1 MRCPECDSTN
11 IDGADEC
18 WSCGASLRP
27 AKVRRGGSQDWI
39 VWMVGAAVLLLVVG
53 LFMTAATAPTGGSS
67 RGSGSTTATSS
78 PVSTP
83 SVPATGGSGP
93 SAPAS
98 GTPAASSTAQ
108 P

>member
-1 MRCPECDSTN
+1 MKCSECDSSN

-27 AKVRRGGSQDWI
+27 AKIVKGGENDWI
-39 VWMVGAAVLLLVVG
+39 LWTVAGAAVLVVLG
-53 LFMTAATAPTGGSS
+53 LFMSSATGPTGGSS
-67 RGSGSTTATSS
+67 RGSGSTAATS
-78 PVSTP
+78 
-83 SVPATGGSGP
+83 SVPATGGAGP

-98 GTPAASSTAQ
+98 GTPAASSSAQ